1 MRIAQWSI
9 PVLLLAILGIISYG
23 PIQKQ
28 VRAAELTSANGNFKQ
43 IYVALS
49 SYASDHDGL
58 YPTDLESK
66 SPTVAACFDELIQ
79 SGKIDEE
86 ETFWNK
92 QNALTLNTAS
102 PSPPNNISPLT
113 KNENTTGYVM
123 GLTTPSPA
131 NLPTTFNSSTEAGV
145 FNTSVWEGK
154 AIVAKFNGSVKAM
167 HISQISNSPNQ
178 QNEGYI
184 LERRGDSIVDIFKEL
199 PEGVKV
205 LPPQLAN

>member
-1 MRIAQWSI
+1 MGIAQWSI
-9 PVLLLAILGIISYG
+9 PVMLLAILGINAYG

-28 VRAAELTSANGNFKQ
+28 LRAAELTGATSYYKCV
-43 IYVALS
+43 YTALY
-49 SYASDHDGL
+49 SYAKEYDGI
-58 YPTDLESK
+58 YPTDESD
-66 SPTVAACFDELIQ
+66 SPTAAACFNKLLKAGVINDEIQ
-79 SGKIDEE
+79 
-86 ETFWNK
+86 FWNEN
-92 QNALTLNTAS
+92 NAQVLGTAS
-102 PSPPNNISPLT
+102 PSPANNISPLT
-113 KNENTTGYVM
+113 NNENTTGYVM